1 MTTESLALVEARA
14 ELQQA
19 RAAYIAAANAV
30 DLAER
35 KYRAALALTKQ
46 EASA

>member
-14 ELQQA
+14 VLQQA
-19 RAAYIAAANAV
+19 RAAFIEAANAV

-35 KYRAALALTKQ
+35 QYRAALALTR
-46 EASA
+46 EETHA